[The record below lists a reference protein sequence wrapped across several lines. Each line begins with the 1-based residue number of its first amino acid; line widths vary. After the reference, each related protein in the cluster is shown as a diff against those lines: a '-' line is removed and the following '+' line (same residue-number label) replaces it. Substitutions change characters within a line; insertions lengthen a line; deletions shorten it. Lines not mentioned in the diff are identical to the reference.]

1 MHSVW
6 LRYYYHSNDVIA
18 VVVPT
23 GGTCTMN
30 IYSELLRVPV
40 RLYVIGLRY
49 ITPVPNLEL
58 NIENRKVVFIVRFMK
73 MQHI

>member
-1 MHSVW
+1 
-6 LRYYYHSNDVIA
+6 
-18 VVVPT
+18 
-23 GGTCTMN
+23 MN